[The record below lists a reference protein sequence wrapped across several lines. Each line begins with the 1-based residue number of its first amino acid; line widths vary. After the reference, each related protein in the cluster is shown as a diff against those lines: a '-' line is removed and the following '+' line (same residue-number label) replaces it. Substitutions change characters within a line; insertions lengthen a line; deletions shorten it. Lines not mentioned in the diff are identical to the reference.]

1 MKINEIIRQ
10 RRLALNLTQEQV
22 AARLGVTAPAVNKWE
37 KGISYPD
44 ITLLPPLARLLGT
57 DLNTLLS
64 FKEALTP
71 QEITLFAN
79 ELARIIQT
87 QGFMAAYETAMEKI
101 KEYPDCHALILTA
114 ATMLDGAAMLDPDSP
129 KTRRPYEKDIEALYV
144 RALESTDP
152 SVQNRARSMLI
163 QKFMQRQEYD
173 QAQELIAALPDDT
186 AVDKKQL
193 QANLYIA
200 RGQLEDAAR
209 MEEEKLL
216 SAVNEIQTILLTLM
230 EIALKENRK
239 DDAQSLADI
248 SGNCARLFNLWEYNT
263 YIAHFQL
270 YITQKD
276 RLRCLKT
283 LGTMLKS
290 LTHPWDPTR
299 SPLYRHIK
307 TKTVEPGFG
316 DTLKKNIL
324 TALKNDEAAAFLK
337 EPSENDPQ
345 M

>member
-1 MKINEIIRQ
+1 M
-10 RRLALNLTQEQV
+10 
-22 AARLGVTAPAVNKWE
+22 NKWE

-44 ITLLPPLARLLGT
+44 ITLLPP
-57 DLNTLLS
+57 
-64 FKEALTP
+64 
-71 QEITLFAN
+71 
-79 ELARIIQT
+79 LARIIQT

-173 QAQELIAALPDDT
+173 RGQELIAALPDDT

-248 SGNCARLFNLWEYNT
+248 SGNCAKLFNLWEYNT
-263 YIAHFQL
+263 YVAHFQL

>member
-200 RGQLEDAAR
+200 RGQLEDA
-209 MEEEKLL
+209 
-216 SAVNEIQTILLTLM
+216 
-230 EIALKENRK
+230 
-239 DDAQSLADI
+239 QSLADI

>member
-22 AARLGVTAPAVNKWE
+22 AARLVVTAPAVNKWE

-248 SGNCARLFNLWEYNT
+248 SGNCAKLFNLWEYNT

>member
-1 MKINEIIRQ
+1 M
-10 RRLALNLTQEQV
+10 
-22 AARLGVTAPAVNKWE
+22 NKWE

-44 ITLLPPLARLLGT
+44 ITLLPP
-57 DLNTLLS
+57 
-64 FKEALTP
+64 
-71 QEITLFAN
+71 
-79 ELARIIQT
+79 LARIIQT

-173 QAQELIAALPDDT
+173 
-186 AVDKKQL
+186 
-193 QANLYIA
+193 
-200 RGQLEDAAR
+200 RGQLE
-209 MEEEKLL
+209 
-216 SAVNEIQTILLTLM
+216 
-230 EIALKENRK
+230 
-239 DDAQSLADI
+239 DAQSLADI

>member
-200 RGQLEDAAR
+200 RGQLKDAAR

-337 EPSENDPQ
+337 EPSGNDPQ

>member
-1 MKINEIIRQ
+1 
-10 RRLALNLTQEQV
+10 
-22 AARLGVTAPAVNKWE
+22 
-37 KGISYPD
+37 
-44 ITLLPPLARLLGT
+44 
-57 DLNTLLS
+57 
-64 FKEALTP
+64 
-71 QEITLFAN
+71 
-79 ELARIIQT
+79 
-87 QGFMAAYETAMEKI
+87 MAAYETAMEKI

-200 RGQLEDAAR
+200 RGQLKDAAR

>member
-248 SGNCARLFNLWEYNT
+248 SGNCAKLFNLWEYNT